1 MNDMKELLDKYLDY
15 VGDSEAPIVYHRW
28 SFLSCV
34 SAAMGRSVFLEKGHF
49 KVFPNLYVMLMGD
62 PGARKSTSILIAKDL
77 LESAGYTRFSANHST
92 QDRFL
97 SDLETAGS
105 GGLDEISAQFI
116 CAHEFNNFMGEQNV
130 RFISALTELFDCSSS
145 FESRHR
151 AGKNSVI
158 TNPYVVLLG
167 GNTHQNFGSCFPP
180 AIINNGFLSRMLLVW
195 GQKQRKVPNPPNLD
209 PDKKSEF
216 AKFFTNLQQNHIGAL
231 AITPNARDAM
241 DEIYNKWDGLDDG
254 RFLTYSERRHLH
266 LQKLVII
273 CTASVGKMVIEYQ
286 DVVLAN
292 TMLAG
297 VEKDFSRAI
306 GEFGKSKTAEEA
318 SIVMNVLYAS
328 KGPVSLNTIWSAV
341 NTALQKYENLR
352 DILHGLIAAGKIDS
366 SDGLFIAKPQKEIKL
381 PHLDFSLLPEYAE
394 SPQGKSGK
402 PNERNIKRAE
412 LLYPDSGEFTTS
424 LYGISSEAN

>member
-1 MNDMKELLDKYLDY
+1 MKDMQELLKEYFDY
-15 VGDSEAPIVYHRW
+15 VGESEAPIVYHRW
-28 SFLSCV
+28 SFLSCL
-34 SAAMGRSVFLEKGHF
+34 SASMGRTAYLEKGHF
-49 KVFPNLYVMLMGD
+49 RVYPNIYVMLMGD
-62 PGARKSTSILIAKDL
+62 PGARKSTSILIAKAL
-77 LESAGYTRFSANHST
+77 METAGYQWFSANHST

-97 SDLETAGS
+97 SDLEDAGK
-105 GGLDEISAQFI
+105 GGLDEISPQFI

-130 RFISALTELFDCSSS
+130 RFISALTELFDGGSS

-195 GQKQRKVPNPPNLD
+195 GQKQKKVPNPPTLD
-209 PDKKSEF
+209 PTKHRELADYLMQLRS
-216 AKFFTNLQQNHIGAL
+216 NSIGAMS
-231 AITPNARDAM
+231 ITPTARDAM
-241 DEIYNKWDGLDDG
+241 DEIYDKWDGLDDG
-254 RFLTYSERRHLH
+254 RFLTYSERRNLH

-273 CTASVGKMVIEYQ
+273 CAGSLGKMLIEYK

-297 VEKDFSRAI
+297 IERDFSRAI

-381 PHLDFSLLPEYAE
+381 PHLDFSLLPEYAVT
-394 SPQGKSGK
+394 PQGKI
-402 PNERNIKRAE
+402 NERNIKRAE
-412 LLYPDSGEFTTS
+412 LLYPDSGEFSTS
-424 LYGISSEAN
+424 LYGISSEANQ